1 MWIFAIAAAYAAP
14 EIATV
19 GERVDLDLPGRH
31 ARPFVD
37 AGGQLWLGFGRSG
50 SFHAVPLDPSGAVE
64 RDAQRTLVRLDDG
77 VDHGFVGCPDG
88 GWLHVASRH
97 GAGRDD
103 SAIATRLDSDGAV
116 RAQRAVVTDSATLA
130 TNDMAVVCGAG
141 LEAVGFAQRGVKGEG
156 GDEGDW
162 LFLLD
167 AAFFAGTPPEP
178 VDLSEST
185 RITGNALD
193 WSPDP
198 GRLLAFG
205 MERDI
210 GLRVAEFGPEL
221 SFVTHHDAPTL
232 PPAPAVGWWSQG
244 VARYDG
250 HFLVVHMMGDPAT
263 PWNLD
268 TGDVGLAVLDGDL
281 GVVSHH
287 RLTQVPPPD
296 GAMRPSIA
304 VQGDVAVVTFDVGG
318 DIQMVA
324 VSLEP
329 SAATD
334 GGGVDTDGASGP
346 EDEPTRDPQG
356 SDTATAATAGD
367 DAAGGCGCKTAALG
381 SAVWWLPVLAW
392 RRRR

>member
-1 MWIFAIAAAYAAP
+1 MWIFAIAAAQAAP
-14 EIATV
+14 QLASV

-31 ARPFVD
+31 ARPFLD
-37 AGGQLWLGFGRSG
+37 AEGQWWLGFGRSG
-50 SFHAVPLDPSGAVE
+50 SFHAVPLDPDGAVE
-64 RDAQRTLVRLDDG
+64 REAQRTLVRLDDG
-77 VDHGFVGCPDG
+77 VDHGLAACPDG

-97 GAGRDD
+97 GAERDD
-103 SAIATRLDSDGAV
+103 SAIATRLDADGAQ
-116 RAQRAVVTDSATLA
+116 RAQRAVVTNSTTLA
-130 TNDMAVVCGAG
+130 TNDMAVVCGEG

-167 AAFFAGTPPEP
+167 DAFFSGAPPEQ

-198 GRLLAFG
+198 GRLLVFG

-221 SFVTHHDAPTL
+221 GFVTHHDAPAM

-244 VARYDG
+244 VARYDD
-250 HFLVVHMMGDPAT
+250 HVLVVHMMGDPTT

-268 TGDVGLAVLDGDL
+268 TGDVGLAVLDSDL
-281 GVVSHH
+281 KVVSHH
-287 RLTQVPPPD
+287 QLTQVPPPD

-304 VQGDVAVVTFDVGG
+304 VQGDRAVVTFDVGG
-318 DIQMVA
+318 DIQMVT
-324 VSLEP
+324 VTLEP
-329 SAATD
+329 STAAD
-334 GGGVDTDGASGP
+334 GGEGGDGASGH
-346 EDEPTRDPQG
+346 DDPSPDASG
-356 SDTATAATAGD
+356 ADTAIASRGD
-367 DAAGGCGCKTAALG
+367 ASSACSCDTGALG
-381 SAVWWLPVLAW
+381 AAVWCLPVLAW
-392 RRRR
+392 RRRRRR